1 MITKNVSESKPNRT
15 GKNTYRQVCCYIATC
30 WWSDRHSCRRVIH
43 VLERELEIECR
54 LWKGINIV
62 LISINDKNSMLA
74 TTKSTLVN
82 IHEAAWILLLFESQV
97 ARERGHWTF
106 AVNLVVWDIKHTLRR
121 AWTLQKWGVPFP
133 SCLAILRIDQVNQGN
148 QSLRVV
154 NHMSISIRKE
164 VGRPS
169 LFRATA
175 SSEISSSPSSPAPD
189 RSHAIHELSHG
200 HHRCVETVSSI
211 RIVLVCLV
219 ELLHQAVPKER
230 SKKKRVKK
238 VLMEKCGGV

>member
-133 SCLAILRIDQVNQGN
+133 SCLAIQPGIDDPGY
-148 QSLRVV
+148 LGP
-154 NHMSISIRKE
+154 
-164 VGRPS
+164 GRPGSPNS
-169 LFRATA
+169 LSIPRAGIC
-175 SSEISSSPSSPAPD
+175 SHPGGPRPA
-189 RSHAIHELSHG
+189 H
-200 HHRCVETVSSI
+200 
-211 RIVLVCLV
+211 
-219 ELLHQAVPKER
+219 
-230 SKKKRVKK
+230 
-238 VLMEKCGGV
+238 